1 MNEKRKHSRI
11 DSIYLLNYVHLD
23 DNGKAVMQGMGR
35 TINVSESGIM
45 LETHIA
51 LNQTDTVDVVVGLKE
66 DMVPIRGKVV
76 FTQTTEIG
84 RFRSG
89 IEFLAIDEAGLGT
102 LRRYID
108 AFNAIS
114 TDTTDVDPSTV

>member
-1 MNEKRKHSRI
+1 MNEKRKHSRV

-23 DNGKAVMQGMGR
+23 DHGEALLQGMGR

-45 LETHIA
+45 LETHVA
-51 LNQTDTVDVVVGLKE
+51 LQQGDTVDVVVGLKE

-76 FTQTTEIG
+76 FTQTTETG

-89 IEFLAIDEAGLGT
+89 IEFLAIDAAALET

-108 AFNAIS
+108 AFNALS
-114 TDTTDVDPSTV
+114 ADA